1 MDNISMSP
9 LQRLG
14 GVQFLK
20 FCTVGVSSTIID
32 KGALWV
38 LMKFIL
44 PTAAWWICATISFA
58 LGVSNG
64 FFWNRRW
71 TFQAH
76 GEGHASAR
84 EQYVKFIF
92 SNLVGL
98 LLNLVFT
105 KMFLFFVTGKLLH
118 SVNPPPLHVI
128 IASLCAAPI
137 VVFWNFFAN
146 KHWTFKQN
154 AA

>member
-1 MDNISMSP
+1 MDNVSVSP

-32 KGALWV
+32 KGTAWL
-38 LMKFIL
+38 LMKFVL
-44 PTAAWWICATISFA
+44 PRAPWWISLTISFA

-71 TFQAH
+71 TFQAR
-76 GEGHASAR
+76 GEGHAPAR
-84 EQYVKFIF
+84 EQYLKFIF
-92 SNLVGL
+92 SNVIGWM
-98 LLNLVFT
+98 LNITFT
-105 KMFLFFVTGKLLH
+105 KLFLFLVTGKLFH
-118 SVNPPPLHVI
+118 EINPPPLHVI

-146 KHWTFKQN
+146 KHWTFKRQIS
-154 AA
+154 